1 MSDSKQ
7 YYYIR
12 LKEDFFREDAVIALE
27 SLDNPDGFRYSN
39 IYLKMLLRSLR
50 NEGKLMVSD
59 VIPYNPTMLSTL
71 TGHPVAIV
79 EKALYY
85 MENLGLIERLDNG
98 AVYMLNI
105 QTYIG
110 RSSSEA
116 DRKKAY
122 RDRIE
127 LEKNG
132 LKNALLKHKKEVP
145 DLGQMSGQMSGQIST
160 KDADKFPPE
169 YRDKSIEIRDIE
181 LSSDNSC
188 SELCEKASEPKQK
201 KEKPIEPEAPVEALP
216 LNDGS
221 VWRPSLKLYE
231 EYKRLYPSVNI
242 DQEFRNMRGWC
253 SSNPSRR
260 KTKAGIKRF
269 VTNWLSKEQNRGGR
283 PSRSRDTRYMTTEE
297 YMQATAGWYTD
308 DEETV

>member
-1 MSDSKQ
+1 MSDTKQ

-59 VIPYNPTMLSTL
+59 VIPYNPTMLATL

-105 QTYIG
+105 QNYIG
-110 RSSSEA
+110 RSTSEA

-122 RDRIE
+122 RHRIE
-127 LEKNG
+127 LEKSELKNG
-132 LKNALLKHKKEVP
+132 LPNHKKEVP
-145 DLGQMSGQMSGQIST
+145 QLGQMSGQMSGQSE
-160 KDADKFPPE
+160 DKIPPE
-169 YRDKSIEIRDIE
+169 YRDKSIEIRNIKESND
-181 LSSDNSC
+181 SFC
-188 SELCEKASEPKQK
+188 SEPCEKGSEPKPK
-201 KEKPIEPEAPVEALP
+201 KVKVKEPDASVEALL
-216 LNDGS
+216 LNDGTTWKPTVS
-221 VWRPSLKLYE
+221 LYE
-231 EYKRLYPSVNI
+231 EYKRLYPGVNI

-253 SSNPSRR
+253 ISNPSKR
-260 KTKAGIKRF
+260 KTLGGIKRF
-269 VTNWLSKEQNRGGR
+269 VTNWLSKEQNRGRQGR
-283 PSRSRDTRYMTTEE
+283 SFGDTRHMSTEE
-297 YMQATAGWYTD
+297 YMQATQGWD
-308 DEETV
+308 QP

>member
-1 MSDSKQ
+1 MSDTKQ

-59 VIPYNPTMLSTL
+59 VIPYNPTMLATL

-105 QTYIG
+105 QNYIG
-110 RSSSEA
+110 RSTSEA

-122 RDRIE
+122 RHRIE
-127 LEKNG
+127 LEKSELKNG
-132 LKNALLKHKKEVP
+132 LPNHKKEVP
-145 DLGQMSGQMSGQIST
+145 QLGQMSGQMSGQSE
-160 KDADKFPPE
+160 DKIPPE
-169 YRDKSIEIRDIE
+169 YRDKRIEIRNIKESND
-181 LSSDNSC
+181 SFC
-188 SELCEKASEPKQK
+188 SEPCEKGSEPKPK
-201 KEKPIEPEAPVEALP
+201 KVKVKEPDASVEALL
-216 LNDGS
+216 LNDGTTWKPTVS
-221 VWRPSLKLYE
+221 LYE
-231 EYKRLYPSVNI
+231 EYKRLYPGVNI

-253 SSNPSRR
+253 ISNPTKR
-260 KTKAGIKRF
+260 KTLGGIKRF
-269 VTNWLSKEQNRGGR
+269 VTNWLSKEQNRGARRGG
-283 PSRSRDTRYMTTEE
+283 SFGDTRHMSTEE
-297 YMQATAGWYTD
+297 YMQATQGWD
-308 DEETV
+308 QP

>member
-1 MSDSKQ
+1 MSDTKQ

-59 VIPYNPTMLSTL
+59 VIPYNPTMLATL

-105 QTYIG
+105 QNYIG
-110 RSSSEA
+110 RSTSEA

-122 RDRIE
+122 RHRIE
-127 LEKNG
+127 LEKSELKNG
-132 LKNALLKHKKEVP
+132 LPNHKKEVP
-145 DLGQMSGQMSGQIST
+145 QLGQMSGQMSGQSE
-160 KDADKFPPE
+160 DKIPPE
-169 YRDKSIEIRDIE
+169 YRDKSIEIRNIKESND
-181 LSSDNSC
+181 SFC
-188 SELCEKASEPKQK
+188 SEPCEKGSEPKPK
-201 KEKPIEPEAPVEALP
+201 KVKVKEPDASVEALL
-216 LNDGS
+216 LNDGTTWKPTVS
-221 VWRPSLKLYE
+221 LYE
-231 EYKRLYPSVNI
+231 EYKRLYPGVNI

-253 SSNPSRR
+253 ISNPTKR
-260 KTKAGIKRF
+260 KTLGGIKRF
-269 VTNWLSKEQNRGGR
+269 VTNWLSKEQNRGRQGR
-283 PSRSRDTRYMTTEE
+283 SFGDTRHMSTEE
-297 YMQATAGWYTD
+297 YMQATQGWD
-308 DEETV
+308 QP

>member
-1 MSDSKQ
+1 MSDTKQ

-59 VIPYNPTMLSTL
+59 VIPYNPTMLATL

-116 DRKKAY
+116 DRKKEY
-122 RDRIE
+122 RHRIE
-127 LEKNG
+127 LEKNEIKNG
-132 LKNALLKHKKEVP
+132 LNNHKKEVP
-145 DLGQMSGQMSGQIST
+145 QLGQMSGQTSGQIST
-160 KDADKFPPE
+160 KDADKIPPE
-169 YRDKSIEIRDIE
+169 YRDKSIEYRDIKV
-181 LSSDNSC
+181 SNDTFC
-188 SELCEKASEPKQK
+188 SELSEKDSEPKPKMQK
-201 KEKPIEPEAPVEALP
+201 AVEPEAPVEALI

-221 VWRPSLKLYE
+221 TWRPTVSQYE
-231 EYKRLYPSVNI
+231 EFKRLYPAVNV

-253 SSNPSRR
+253 IGKPTQR
-260 KTKAGIKRF
+260 KTKRGIMRF
-269 VTNWLSKEQNRGGR
+269 VTGWLSREQNRGAKRGGGSGDVR
-283 PSRSRDTRYMTTEE
+283 FQSTEE
-297 YMQATAGWYTD
+297 YMQATAGWGQT
-308 DEETV
+308 

>member
-1 MSDSKQ
+1 MSDTKQ

-105 QTYIG
+105 QNYIG
-110 RSSSEA
+110 RSTSEA

-122 RDRIE
+122 RHRIE
-127 LEKNG
+127 LEKSELKNG
-132 LKNALLKHKKEVP
+132 LPNHKKEVP
-145 DLGQMSGQMSGQIST
+145 QLGQMSGQMSGQSE
-160 KDADKFPPE
+160 DKIPPE
-169 YRDKSIEIRDIE
+169 YRDKSIEIRNIKESND
-181 LSSDNSC
+181 SFC
-188 SELCEKASEPKQK
+188 SEPCEKGSEPKPK
-201 KEKPIEPEAPVEALP
+201 KVKVKEPDASVEALL
-216 LNDGS
+216 LNDGTTWKPTVS
-221 VWRPSLKLYE
+221 LYE
-231 EYKRLYPSVNI
+231 EYKRLYPGVNI

-253 SSNPSRR
+253 ISNPSKR
-260 KTKAGIKRF
+260 KTLGGIKRF
-269 VTNWLSKEQNRGGR
+269 VTNWLSKEQNRGRQGR
-283 PSRSRDTRYMTTEE
+283 SFDTRHMSTEE
-297 YMQATAGWYTD
+297 YMQATQGWD
-308 DEETV
+308 QP

>member
-1 MSDSKQ
+1 MSDTKQ

-59 VIPYNPTMLSTL
+59 VIPYNPTMLATL

-105 QTYIG
+105 QNYIG
-110 RSSSEA
+110 RSTSEA

-122 RDRIE
+122 RHRIE
-127 LEKNG
+127 LEKSELKNG
-132 LKNALLKHKKEVP
+132 LPNHKKEVP
-145 DLGQMSGQMSGQIST
+145 QLGQMSGQMSGQSE
-160 KDADKFPPE
+160 DKIPPE
-169 YRDKSIEIRDIE
+169 YRDKRIEIRNIKESND
-181 LSSDNSC
+181 SFC
-188 SELCEKASEPKQK
+188 SEPCEKGSEPKPK
-201 KEKPIEPEAPVEALP
+201 KVKVKEPDASVEALL
-216 LNDGS
+216 LNDGTTWKPTVS
-221 VWRPSLKLYE
+221 LYE
-231 EYKRLYPSVNI
+231 EYKRLYPGVNI

-253 SSNPSRR
+253 ISNPSKR
-260 KTKAGIKRF
+260 KTLGGIKRF
-269 VTNWLSKEQNRGGR
+269 VTNWLSKEQNRGRQGR
-283 PSRSRDTRYMTTEE
+283 SFGDTRHMSTEE
-297 YMQATAGWYTD
+297 YMQATQGWD
-308 DEETV
+308 QP

>member
-1 MSDSKQ
+1 MSDTKQ

-116 DRKKAY
+116 DRKRAY

-127 LEKNG
+127 LEKSELKNG
-132 LKNALLKHKKEVP
+132 LPNHKKEVP
-145 DLGQMSGQMSGQIST
+145 QLGQMAGQMSGQNST
-160 KDADKFPPE
+160 KDADKIPPE
-169 YRDKSIEIRDIE
+169 YRDKSIEYRDIKV
-181 LSSDNSC
+181 SKDTFC
-188 SELCEKASEPKQK
+188 SEPCEKGSEPKQK
-201 KEKPIEPEAPVEALP
+201 KAKPAEPEAPVEELL
-216 LNDGS
+216 LNDGTT
-221 VWRPSLKLYE
+221 WRPTVSMYQ
-231 EYKRLYPSVNI
+231 EYKRLYPAVDV

-253 SSNPSRR
+253 NSNPAKR
-260 KTKAGIKRF
+260 KTPGGIKRF
-269 VTNWLSKEQNRGGR
+269 VTNWLSKEQNRGRRGGSSGDVR
-283 PSRSRDTRYMTTEE
+283 HMSTEE
-297 YMQATAGWYTD
+297 YMQATAGW
-308 DEETV
+308 EQG

>member
-1 MSDSKQ
+1 MSDTKQ

-110 RSSSEA
+110 RSTNEA

-122 RDRIE
+122 RHRIE
-127 LEKNG
+127 LEKSE
-132 LKNALLKHKKEVP
+132 LKNGAPNHKKEVP
-145 DLGQMSGQMSGQIST
+145 QLGQMSGQMGGQIST
-160 KDADKFPPE
+160 KVTDKIPPE

-181 LSSDNSC
+181 LSNDNSC
-188 SELCEKASEPKQK
+188 SEPSKKARKQK
-201 KEKPIEPEAPVEALP
+201 AEEPLADVEALI

-221 VWRPSLKLYE
+221 EWRPTVSLYE
-231 EYKRLYPSVNI
+231 EYKRLYPAVNV

-253 SSNPSRR
+253 GSNPTKR
-260 KTKAGIKRF
+260 KTPGGIKRF
-269 VTNWLSKEQNRGGR
+269 VTGWLSREQNRGARRGVSSGDVR
-283 PSRSRDTRYMTTEE
+283 HMGVED
-297 YMQATAGWYTD
+297 YMQATAGWEQT
-308 DEETV
+308 

>member
-50 NEGKLMVSD
+50 NDGKLMVSD

-160 KDADKFPPE
+160 KDADKIPPE

-181 LSSDNSC
+181 LSSDNSIC
-188 SELCEKASEPKQK
+188 SEPSKKAHKQK
-201 KEKPIEPEAPVEALP
+201 AEEPLADVEAII
-216 LNDGS
+216 LNNGS
-221 VWRPSLKLYE
+221 EWRPTVSQLE
-231 EYKRLYPSVNI
+231 EYKRLYPGV
-242 DQEFRNMRGWC
+242 DVVQEFRNMRGWC

-283 PSRSRDTRYMTTEE
+283 PSRSRDTRYMTTDE

>member
-1 MSDSKQ
+1 MSDTKQ

-59 VIPYNPTMLSTL
+59 VIPYNPTMLATL

-122 RDRIE
+122 RHRIE
-127 LEKNG
+127 LEKSELKNG
-132 LKNALLKHKKEVP
+132 LPNHKKEVP
-145 DLGQMSGQMSGQIST
+145 QLGQMSGQMSGQ
-160 KDADKFPPE
+160 DADKIPPE
-169 YRDKSIEIRDIE
+169 YRDKSIEIRDIKE
-181 LSSDNSC
+181 SNDSFC
-188 SELCEKASEPKQK
+188 SEPCEKGSEPKPK
-201 KEKPIEPEAPVEALP
+201 KVKAKEPDAPVEALL
-216 LNDGS
+216 LNDGTS
-221 VWRPSLKLYE
+221 WKPPVSLYE
-231 EYKRLYPSVNI
+231 EYKRLYPGVNI

-253 SSNPSRR
+253 ISNPTKR
-260 KTKAGIKRF
+260 KTPGGIKRF
-269 VTNWLSKEQNRGGR
+269 VTGWLSREQNRGKRGTG
-283 PSRSRDTRYMTTEE
+283 SGDVRYMGVEE
-297 YMQATAGWYTD
+297 YMQATAGWD
-308 DEETV
+308 QP

>member
-1 MSDSKQ
+1 MSDTKQ

-59 VIPYNPTMLSTL
+59 VIPYNPTMLATL

-116 DRKKAY
+116 DRKRAY

-127 LEKNG
+127 LEKSELKNG
-132 LKNALLKHKKEVP
+132 LHNHKKEVP
-145 DLGQMSGQMSGQIST
+145 KLGQMSGQMSGQNST
-160 KDADKFPPE
+160 KDADKIPPE
-169 YRDKSIEIRDIE
+169 YRDKSIEYRDIKV
-181 LSSDNSC
+181 SKDTFC
-188 SELCEKASEPKQK
+188 SEPCEKGSEPKPK
-201 KEKPIEPEAPVEALP
+201 KAKPAEPEAPVEELP
-216 LNDGS
+216 LNDGT
-221 VWRPSLKLYE
+221 VWRPTVSMYE
-231 EYKRLYPSVNI
+231 EYKRLYPSVDI

-253 SSNPSRR
+253 IGNPAKR
-260 KTKAGIKRF
+260 KTSGGIKRF
-269 VTNWLSKEQNRGGR
+269 VTNWLSKEQNSARRG
-283 PSRSRDTRYMTTEE
+283 RSSGDVRFQSTEE
-297 YMQATAGWYTD
+297 YMQATAGWEQT
-308 DEETV
+308 

>member
-1 MSDSKQ
+1 MSDTKQ

-105 QTYIG
+105 QNYIG

-116 DRKKAY
+116 DRKRAY

-127 LEKNG
+127 LEKSELKNG
-132 LKNALLKHKKEVP
+132 LHNHKKEVP
-145 DLGQMSGQMSGQIST
+145 QLGQMSGQMSGQNST
-160 KDADKFPPE
+160 KDADKIPPE
-169 YRDKSIEIRDIE
+169 YRDKSIEYRDIKV
-181 LSSDNSC
+181 SKDTFC
-188 SELCEKASEPKQK
+188 SEPCEKGSEPKPK
-201 KEKPIEPEAPVEALP
+201 KAKPAEPEASVEELP
-216 LNDGS
+216 LNDGT
-221 VWRPSLKLYE
+221 VWRPTVSMYE
-231 EYKRLYPSVNI
+231 EYKRLYPSVDI

-253 SSNPSRR
+253 IGNPAKR
-260 KTKAGIKRF
+260 KTRGGIKRF
-269 VTNWLSKEQNRGGR
+269 VTNWLSKEQNSARHGR
-283 PSRSRDTRYMTTEE
+283 SSGDVRFQSTEE
-297 YMQATAGWYTD
+297 YMQATAGWEQT
-308 DEETV
+308 

>member
-1 MSDSKQ
+1 MSDTKQ

-59 VIPYNPTMLSTL
+59 VIPYNPTMLATL

-85 MENLGLIERLDNG
+85 MEKLGLIERLDNG

-105 QTYIG
+105 QNYIG
-110 RSSSEA
+110 RSTSEA

-122 RDRIE
+122 RHRIE
-127 LEKNG
+127 LEKSELKNG
-132 LKNALLKHKKEVP
+132 LPNHKKEVP
-145 DLGQMSGQMSGQIST
+145 QLGQMSGQMSGQSE
-160 KDADKFPPE
+160 DKIPPE
-169 YRDKSIEIRDIE
+169 YRDKRIEIRNIKESND
-181 LSSDNSC
+181 SFC
-188 SELCEKASEPKQK
+188 SEPCEKGSEPKPRK
-201 KEKPIEPEAPVEALP
+201 VKVKEPDASVEALL
-216 LNDGS
+216 LNDGTTWKPTVS
-221 VWRPSLKLYE
+221 LYE
-231 EYKRLYPSVNI
+231 EYKRLYPGVNI

-253 SSNPSRR
+253 ISNPSKR
-260 KTKAGIKRF
+260 KTLGGIKRF
-269 VTNWLSKEQNRGGR
+269 VTNWLSKEQNRGRQGR
-283 PSRSRDTRYMTTEE
+283 SFGDTRHMSTEE
-297 YMQATAGWYTD
+297 YMQATQGWD
-308 DEETV
+308 QP